1 MCLKGQIGLC
11 SGCTFIGTV
20 KYARSVSLAPSSW
33 TARPSLSAL
42 AHEFHLILLHC
53 RYLIPVEGGECECM
67 CVGGGCVYLDGR
79 CHE

>member
-42 AHEFHLILLHC
+42 AHEFHSILLHC
-53 RYLIPVEGGECECM
+53 HYLIPVEGGECVWEVVVCIWM
-67 CVGGGCVYLDGR
+67 EDVMS
-79 CHE
+79 E